1 MSVSFNQNLNV
12 EFHQTFEA
20 DEPLVAVYVGVR
32 GGKVASH
39 EGIACQQYL
48 FLGVVQHD
56 VVVAVAGSS
65 YNLQVP
71 ASVSTVSPNNS
82 NGGFRSGG
90 WPIIAVRTH
99 GSFLNGVRNR
109 AVISE
114 T

>member
-20 DEPLVAVYVGVR
+20 DEPFVAVHIGIR
-32 GGKVASH
+32 CGKVTPH
-39 EGIACQQYL
+39 KGIARQQQL

-65 YNLQVP
+65 DNLQG
-71 ASVSTVSPNNS
+71 A
-82 NGGFRSGG
+82 GFRIESRLTVEWRLQVWG
-90 WPIIAVRTH
+90 WPIIVARTQ